1 MFTKN
6 RALQPNFDSIP
17 DLQYLARLGS
27 GVNGGRIQFMMQVV
41 NVVKPAD
48 DAGGV
53 CAKMRRKGGKEADPL
68 MPSPIIDVIG

>member
-27 GVNGGRIQFMMQVV
+27 GVNGGRIQFMMQVI
-41 NVVKPAD
+41 NVVQPTD
-48 DAGGV
+48 NTGGV
-53 CAKMRRKGGKEADPL
+53 SAKMRRKWAEEANPL
-68 MPSPIIDVIG
+68 MAAAIVNVIG

>member
-1 MFTKN
+1 MLSKN
-6 RALQPNFDSIP
+6 RALQPNFHSIS

-27 GVNGGRIQFMMQVV
+27 GVDGGRIQFMMQVI

-53 CAKMRRKGGKEADPL
+53 CAKMRREGGEEADSL
-68 MPSPIIDVIG
+68 MPPPIVDVIG